1 MDLEKFHE
9 SNHPLKTQI
18 KDATEKKITEEVKKE
33 LESNLQ
39 QLYTKNITVEK
50 LNNAF
55 APVIND
61 EKEKLQYLEL
71 GEAFIEYV
79 ELNKKQSEDIAHLIQ
94 HTSEIIAK
102 LKIATDKRFAENLT
116 QDKISEL
123 LRRTY
128 NDYAH
133 ISATISSQ
141 KIADEFSKLKEENK
155 KDISTSFNEFKN
167 YFIFSFILSALC
179 LVFVV
184 AF

>member
-1 MDLEKFHE
+1 MEREKFYE

-18 KDATEKKITEEVKKE
+18 KDATEKKFSEEMKRE
-33 LESNLQ
+33 LEKTLNQ
-39 QLYTKNITVEK
+39 PYTKNMTLEK
-50 LNNAF
+50 LNSAF
-55 APVIND
+55 APVIDD

-94 HTSEIIAK
+94 STSEIIAK
-102 LKIATDKRFAENLT
+102 LKIASDKRFAENLT

-133 ISATISSQ
+133 ISATVSSQ
-141 KIADEFSKLKEENK
+141 KITDEFSKLKEENK
-155 KDISTSFNEFKN
+155 KEISTSFNEFKN